1 METFIKNG
9 SIKTLY
15 TTPKIQI
22 TAETLDKKSGA
33 SCREKERERVGGRLR
48 NLLKIFYTLEKFGLL
63 TIFWLFML
71 HVLCMHLTYTFQG
84 VLRI

>member
-1 METFIKNG
+1 MFGTMETFIKIG

-15 TTPKIQI
+15 TTPKKFKSL
-22 TAETLDKKSGA
+22 TLDKKSGT

-63 TIFWLFML
+63 TIFWLP
-71 HVLCMHLTYTFQG
+71 HVRYIPVVHALD
-84 VLRI
+84 I